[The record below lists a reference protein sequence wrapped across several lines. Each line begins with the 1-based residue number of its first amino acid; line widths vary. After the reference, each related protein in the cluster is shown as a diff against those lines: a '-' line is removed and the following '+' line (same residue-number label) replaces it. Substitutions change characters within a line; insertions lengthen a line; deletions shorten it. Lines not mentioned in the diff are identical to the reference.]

1 MCNKT
6 ETLMKTHRCIRSLKC
21 HSHILIEVICWH
33 SYTSGPSLNIT
44 TYKTPNYSI
53 YLTNYTIV
61 LIVIISRFI
70 AFYKQT
76 KLNKIC

>member
-21 HSHILIEVICWH
+21 HSIEVICWH

-44 TYKTPNYSI
+44 MYRTTNYSI
-53 YLTNYTIV
+53 YLSNEVIV
-61 LIVIISRFI
+61 LIVVISRFI
-70 AFYKQT
+70 AVLT
-76 KLNKIC
+76 

>member
-6 ETLMKTHRCIRSLKC
+6 ETLMKTHICIRSLKC
-21 HSHILIEVICWH
+21 HSIEVICWH

-61 LIVIISRFI
+61 LIVIISHFI
-70 AFYKQT
+70 AFITQYTGQKYK
-76 KLNKIC
+76 NRF